1 MPRYFFHCE
10 GAENFRDEDG
20 TELPDLR
27 DAQLQA
33 IQQSGQILQD
43 HAEGFAAT
51 PWWRVFITDAEGQT
65 LFELKITA
73 SLSGEP
79 QAPYQKPLG

>member
-1 MPRYFFHCE
+1 MPRYFFNCE

-27 DAQLQA
+27 SAQVQA

-43 HAEGFAAT
+43 HAEGFADR
-51 PWWRVFITDAEGQT
+51 PWWRVFVADENGET
-65 LFELKITA
+65 LFELKFTA
-73 SLSGEP
+73 SLSREP